1 MIFAMGRTKSI
12 LAASLLA
19 LAVFL
24 LLSVV
29 LIACKKHDQIV
40 ANQYGKLQDLCLCNF
55 SCLCIY
61 FYFKSKQFHFKKKKK
76 KRKSAHNCATIN
88 SGRNKRYNR
97 VGLRLASEGTDVH
110 ALTFLPM
117 PLGRFEAK
125 VISIRDGCSLKKR
138 SRHQKFSKLQ
148 TSKWYYNLLTG
159 QRRLMAASQLERFHG
174 RLSQFN

>member
-24 LLSVV
+24 LHSVV

-40 ANQYGKLQDLCLCNF
+40 ANQYGKLQDLCLCNL

-76 KRKSAHNCATIN
+76 RANRLTI
-88 SGRNKRYNR
+88 
-97 VGLRLASEGTDVH
+97 V
-110 ALTFLPM
+110 
-117 PLGRFEAK
+117 PL
-125 VISIRDGCSLKKR
+125 
-138 SRHQKFSKLQ
+138 
-148 TSKWYYNLLTG
+148 
-159 QRRLMAASQLERFHG
+159 
-174 RLSQFN
+174 